1 MVTTFKGGPPCSPE
15 KYCDFATFSVKS
27 LFFENFESL
36 CENWEANFDFLKKIS
51 ETKLYVCIVFFRFLL
66 VFLEKKT
73 MHRSQFS
80 ICHCRNFSILI
91 RGVIQKSVFG
101 HGKLHSMNVFFT
113 IFFLYTRCIQ
123 NLNVF
128 TPKLILTFLQ
138 LFKNGY
144 LHVWISDYSGKS
156 RRASFNN

>member
-1 MVTTFKGGPPCSPE
+1 MI
-15 KYCDFATFSVKS
+15 FATFSVKWP
-27 LFFENFESL
+27 FFEIFESL
-36 CENWEANFDFLKKIS
+36 CENWEANFDFFKKIS
-51 ETKLYVCIVFFRFLL
+51 ETKLYVCNVFFRFSLI
-66 VFLEKKT
+66 FLEKKT

-123 NLNVF
+123 NLNGF
-128 TPKLILTFLQ
+128 TQKLILTFLQ
-138 LFKNGY
+138 LFKNG
-144 LHVWISDYSGKS
+144 HPDD
-156 RRASFNN
+156 